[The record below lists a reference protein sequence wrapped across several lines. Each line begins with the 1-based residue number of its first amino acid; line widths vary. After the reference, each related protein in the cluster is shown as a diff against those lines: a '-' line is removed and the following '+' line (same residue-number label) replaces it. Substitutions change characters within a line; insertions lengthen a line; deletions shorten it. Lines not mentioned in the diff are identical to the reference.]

1 MTDSTPS
8 HACGSILVPQESGFC
23 LQDERTSISGLGDA
37 RTFIL
42 ADLAAAGA
50 AAAAAAAAAAYLM
63 MLNEPEGAAGGEEV
77 NNNLL

>member
-1 MTDSTPS
+1 MDASS
-8 HACGSILVPQESGFC
+8 SCDRQHAITLLRVDPCSLESGFS

-42 ADLAAAGA
+42 ADLAAA
-50 AAAAAAAAAAYLM
+50 AAAYLM
-63 MLNEPEGAAGGEEV
+63 MLDEPEGAAGGEEV